1 MIFMRERFRLILR
14 QSKKKSSKNFAHDKK
29 YFSRKESFEAFFWLL
44 QNEVENK
51 KVKNMEIEDKN
62 VVKASKIK
70 FKDEIL
76 SFSSFSSPTI
86 TSSVESIS
94 LNLIL

>member
-1 MIFMRERFRLILR
+1 MT
-14 QSKKKSSKNFAHDKK
+14 KK
-29 YFSRKESFEAFFWLL
+29 YFSRKETFEDFFWLL
-44 QNEVENK
+44 QNEVQNK

-62 VVKASKIK
+62 VVKTSKIK

-86 TSSVESIS
+86 TSSVKSIS